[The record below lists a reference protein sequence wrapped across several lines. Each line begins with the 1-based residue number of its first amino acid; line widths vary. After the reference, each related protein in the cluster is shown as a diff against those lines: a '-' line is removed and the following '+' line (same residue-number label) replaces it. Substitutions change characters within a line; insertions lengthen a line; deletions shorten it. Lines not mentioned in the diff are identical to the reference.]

1 MASIRK
7 EFTVNASPDAV
18 WNAIREV
25 GAIHT
30 RLAQG
35 FVTDT
40 RLEADSRV
48 VTFANGA
55 VVRELIVDVD
65 DHARRLAYAV
75 VEWQTTH
82 HNASFQVFDDV
93 GGSRV
98 VWITDLLPNTLADTV
113 SGFMEQGVAAMK
125 RTLDAVARSLDGP
138 NSTKTSQILSGK
150 ATAPPEA
157 GETT

>member
-7 EFTVNASPDAV
+7 EFTVNARPEDV
-18 WNAIREV
+18 WNAIRDVEAV
-25 GAIHT
+25 HT

-40 RLEADSRV
+40 RLEGDSRV

-82 HNASFQVFDDV
+82 HNASFQVFDNGD
-93 GGSRV
+93 GSRV
-98 VWITDLLPNTLADTV
+98 VWIADLLPNTLADTV

-125 RTLDAVARSLDGP
+125 RTLDAVA
-138 NSTKTSQILSGK
+138 TV
-150 ATAPPEA
+150 
-157 GETT
+157 

>member
-7 EFTVNASPDAV
+7 EFTVNARLADV
-18 WNAIREV
+18 WNAIRDVE
-25 GAIHT
+25 AIHT

-40 RLEADSRV
+40 RLEGDSRV

-65 DHARRLAYAV
+65 DHARRLAYAI

-82 HNASFQVFDDV
+82 HNASFQVFDNGD
-93 GGSRV
+93 GSRV
-98 VWITDLLPNTLADTV
+98 VWIADLLPNKLADTV

-125 RTLDAVARSLDGP
+125 RTLDAVA
-138 NSTKTSQILSGK
+138 TV
-150 ATAPPEA
+150 
-157 GETT
+157 

>member
-1 MASIRK
+1 MASIQK
-7 EFTVNASPDAV
+7 EFTVNRSPEEV
-18 WNAIREV
+18 WSAIRDI

-40 RLEADSRV
+40 RVEGDSRV

-65 DHARRLAYAV
+65 DAGRRLAYAV

-82 HNASFQVFDDV
+82 HNASFQVFANGD
-93 GGSRV
+93 GSRV
-98 VWITDLLPNTLADTV
+98 VWITDLLPNKLADTV
-113 SGFMEQGVAAMK
+113 RGFVEQGVVAMK
-125 RTLDAVARSLDGP
+125 RTLDQA
-138 NSTKTSQILSGK
+138 
-150 ATAPPEA
+150 ATTA
-157 GETT
+157 

>member
-7 EFTVNASPDAV
+7 EFTVNARPADV
-18 WNAIREV
+18 WNAIRDVE
-25 GAIHT
+25 AIHT

-40 RLEADSRV
+40 RLEGDSRV

-55 VVRELIVDVD
+55 VVRRLIVDVD

-82 HNASFQVFDDV
+82 HNASFSSVRRRRRQ
-93 GGSRV
+93 
-98 VWITDLLPNTLADTV
+98 
-113 SGFMEQGVAAMK
+113 SGCV
-125 RTLDAVARSLDGP
+125 D
-138 NSTKTSQILSGK
+138 N
-150 ATAPPEA
+150 
-157 GETT
+157 

>member
-7 EFTVNASPDAV
+7 EFIVNAGANDVWQAV
-18 WNAIREV
+18 RDV

-30 RLAQG
+30 RLAKG

-40 RLEADSRV
+40 RLEGDARV

-55 VVRELIVDVD
+55 VVRELIVDID
-65 DHARRLAYAV
+65 DNARRLAYAV

-82 HNASFQVFDDV
+82 HNASFQVFANEG

-98 VWITDLLPNTLADTV
+98 VWITDLLPNKLADTV
-113 SGFMEQGVAAMK
+113 GGFMEQGVTAMK
-125 RTLDAVARSLDGP
+125 KTLDEAAAV
-138 NSTKTSQILSGK
+138 
-150 ATAPPEA
+150 
-157 GETT
+157 

>member
-7 EFTVNASPDAV
+7 EFIVNAGANDVWQAV
-18 WNAIREV
+18 RDV

-30 RLAQG
+30 RLAKG

-40 RLEADSRV
+40 RLEGNARV

-55 VVRELIVDVD
+55 VVRELIVDID
-65 DHARRLAYAV
+65 DNARRLAYAV

-82 HNASFQVFDDV
+82 HNASFQVFANEG

-98 VWITDLLPNTLADTV
+98 VWVTDLLPNQLADTIG
-113 SGFMEQGVAAMK
+113 GFMEQGVTAMK
-125 RTLDAVARSLDGP
+125 KTLDEAAAV
-138 NSTKTSQILSGK
+138 
-150 ATAPPEA
+150 
-157 GETT
+157 

>member
-7 EFTVNASPDAV
+7 EFTVNARPADV
-18 WNAIREV
+18 WNAIRDLE
-25 GAIHT
+25 AIHT

-40 RLEADSRV
+40 RLEGDSRV

-82 HNASFQVFDDV
+82 HNASFQVFDHGD
-93 GGSRV
+93 GSRV
-98 VWITDLLPNTLADTV
+98 VWIADLLPNKLADMV

-125 RTLDAVARSLDGP
+125 RTLDAVA
-138 NSTKTSQILSGK
+138 TV
-150 ATAPPEA
+150 
-157 GETT
+157 

>member
-7 EFTVNASPDAV
+7 EFTVNARPADV
-18 WNAIREV
+18 WNAIRDVE
-25 GAIHT
+25 AIHT

-40 RLEADSRV
+40 RLEGDSRV

-55 VVRELIVDVD
+55 VVRELIVDID

-82 HNASFQVFDDV
+82 YNASFQVFDNG

-98 VWITDLLPNTLADTV
+98 VWIVDLLPNKLADMV

-125 RTLDAVARSLDGP
+125 RTLDAVA
-138 NSTKTSQILSGK
+138 TV
-150 ATAPPEA
+150 
-157 GETT
+157 

>member
-7 EFTVNASPDAV
+7 EFTVNARPADV
-18 WNAIREV
+18 WNAIRDVE
-25 GAIHT
+25 AIHT

-40 RLEADSRV
+40 RLEGDSRV

-82 HNASFQVFDDV
+82 YNASFQVFDNG

-98 VWITDLLPNTLADTV
+98 VWIADLLPNKLADMV

-125 RTLDAVARSLDGP
+125 RTLDAVA
-138 NSTKTSQILSGK
+138 TV
-150 ATAPPEA
+150 
-157 GETT
+157 